1 MKFMAMKNFIHNG
14 VAINGNN
21 IYDSNEIK
29 FSINDIEFLKT
40 QSKIIILVEKEEIK
54 RDIKE
59 KPKFEVKKEEVKI
72 EAKSEIIKAEE
83 EVKQVKQVEEVKQE
97 IFVEAEET
105 KPEIVKTNTKKT
117 SKKRLNKTK

>member
-83 EVKQVKQVEEVKQE
+83 EVKQVEEVKQE